1 MSIDSAEPL
10 SVAVIIPV
18 VRPEQRAAAEAVVRS
33 LADLA
38 ELAVL
43 DNAEGEPASADATWL
58 RAGEVVPAHGA
69 GQGRGEAIWKG
80 LFATR
85 GKVVVVIAPETP
97 DPAGVLR
104 AVTAPFAA
112 DDSLGMVCGV
122 GPTEAEVTRLL
133 ARPLLALHA
142 PQLADLRDP
151 TSQEWAVRRDLVE
164 MLPLSVGA
172 GVDLALRLDVENLE
186 GRAADPRGGP
196 ARCRCAGSDA
206 GDDSTTGLR
215 RRTADAGADGAAGR
229 ADRAAGRRRV
239 RSGAR
244 AAAGRQRARLR
255 HALRPPAAA

>member
-1 MSIDSAEPL
+1 MSIDSAEPP
-10 SVAVIIPV
+10 SVAVIVPV
-18 VRPEQRAAAEAVVRS
+18 VRPEQRAVAEAVVRS

-43 DNAEGEPASADATWL
+43 DNAEGEPASAHATWL
-58 RAGEVVPAHGA
+58 RAAEVVPAHGT
-69 GQGRGEAIWKG
+69 GPGRGEAIWKG

-122 GPTEAEVTRLL
+122 GPTEAEVNRLL

-186 GRAADPRGGP
+186 GRAAILEVDLPGAAAPDLTPVTTAQLVSAVERRMPVRMALPDEPIELPGV
-196 ARCRCAGSDA
+196 AGS
-206 GDDSTTGLR
+206 
-215 RRTADAGADGAAGR
+215 
-229 ADRAAGRRRV
+229 V
-239 RSGAR
+239 PV
-244 AAAGRQRARLR
+244 
-255 HALRPPAAA
+255 HERPPVASVPGYATR